1 MLHLALGLAA
11 ASLGRDLHTK
21 RCLPLSQTLPPE
33 PVGVRGAPPHC
44 LGGDLLSPQATRLS
58 ILHCWACSRGP
69 HPLSKCIA
77 PAPLPPADGV
87 PRTRLGFEGIHK
99 SPPPQRVSF
108 IHLEGWPHGRNATAL
123 APGPML
129 RDPAL
134 RETSHLVSGSAV
146 TTLEFSTPCIV
157 LLRWTSQT
165 LEPVLILSTSPSS

>member
-1 MLHLALGLAA
+1 MGLGAEARREGKRQELESSMLLLALGLAA

-21 RCLPLSQTLPPE
+21 RCLPLRQTLLPE

-87 PRTRLGFEGIHK
+87 PRTRMGFEGIHK

-108 IHLEGWPHGRNATAL
+108 IHLEGWPHGWTATAL

-129 RDPAL
+129 RGTLRSGRPHTWFQAL
-134 RETSHLVSGSAV
+134 
-146 TTLEFSTPCIV
+146 
-157 LLRWTSQT
+157 
-165 LEPVLILSTSPSS
+165 LSPPWNSP